1 MGWSEVCLRRR
12 PTLRAEERAPERRT
26 ELSQDAFPR
35 GWASRRLCS
44 PPQPRLTVPG
54 AESAL
59 TGRMV
64 KERADGRGGDGQPRK
79 QQPPL
84 QAGASASPAGAR
96 LPLVSV
102 QSVKPSKPGA
112 SFLPFPIFLRA
123 AA

>member
-35 GWASRRLCS
+35 GRASRRLCS

-59 TGRMV
+59 TGRTV
-64 KERADGRGGDGQPRK
+64 KEREGREGDGQPRK

-96 LPLVSV
+96 LLLVSV

-112 SFLPFPIFLRA
+112 SFLPFPIFLQA